1 MQEVS
6 LGPQETQ
13 AGFTEQMPHELILG
27 ERGSSSDE
35 LTGEK
40 VSKVCLGQ
48 PSQEELRQE
57 NETDFINETDAQECS
72 EPSHYT
78 VK

>member
-1 MQEVS
+1 
-6 LGPQETQ
+6 
-13 AGFTEQMPHELILG
+13 MPHELILG
-27 ERGSSSDE
+27 ERGSSSEE

-57 NETDFINETDAQECS
+57 NETDAQECS
-72 EPSHYT
+72 ELSLYT
-78 VK
+78 VEQ